1 MSLACPSIV
10 LGAPSV
16 VPSTDAVERNVHVVC
31 AKPTKIVEEIDIDD
45 LITSLEHIDG
55 FSTEMASARAWLAED
70 LPKDLT
76 SIRLSR
82 GLSQAQLARLVGLRQ
97 PNISAIESGIRK
109 PEYETVR
116 KLSIALEVSMDDM
129 YVALESGKA
138 ET

>member
-1 MSLACPSIV
+1 M
-10 LGAPSV
+10 
-16 VPSTDAVERNVHVVC
+16 VC
-31 AKPTKIVEEIDIDD
+31 AKPTQIVEEIDIDD

-82 GLSQAQLARLVGLRQ
+82 GLSQAQLAKLVGLRQ
-97 PNISAIESGIRK
+97 PNISAIESGTRK